1 MKGSKK
7 ILALL
12 LVLAMGMTMLAGCSS
27 TPTATE
33 SPAATDDA
41 AAETPAAS
49 EAPAETRPNRLIYGS
64 STEVSG
70 DIGPGAWWT
79 NNATDQLIR
88 NLINDYGVVTFDQD
102 GAMVENASVL
112 DGAIT
117 SVENEDGSKTFTVKI
132 KQGLTFNNGEP
143 ITAANYCAYALI
155 GYSPAAK
162 EAGSGM
168 VPLELVGSAEYQNG
182 DVNYISGLRL
192 VDEYTY
198 AITVSADVLPYY
210 FEEYYA
216 NLSPLYLPM
225 YASAPL
231 TVKDDGQGVDLDG
244 GELVADEINAARYMY
259 DSPVSAGPYTLVS
272 LDTGTLQATLELNPN
287 YAGNFEGQ
295 KPSIQT
301 IVITKS
307 EVSTAIDSLR
317 TGAVDLLD
325 NLSDGNTEINPA
337 LDLVEEGGYDYVSF
351 ERNGYG
357 KLQFACDFG
366 PTQFP
371 RGAPGGRPAAGPQ

>member
-70 DIGPGAWWT
+70 DIGPEAWWT

-132 KQGLTFNNGEP
+132 KQGLTYNNGEP
-143 ITAANYCAYALI
+143 ITAADYCAFALVS
-155 GYSPAAK
+155 YSPAAK
-162 EAGSGM
+162 EAGSGV
-168 VPLELVGSAEYQNG
+168 VPLEL
-182 DVNYISGLRL
+182 
-192 VDEYTY
+192 
-198 AITVSADVLPYY
+198 
-210 FEEYYA
+210 
-216 NLSPLYLPM
+216 
-225 YASAPL
+225 
-231 TVKDDGQGVDLDG
+231 
-244 GELVADEINAARYMY
+244 
-259 DSPVSAGPYTLVS
+259 
-272 LDTGTLQATLELNPN
+272 
-287 YAGNFEGQ
+287 
-295 KPSIQT
+295 
-301 IVITKS
+301 
-307 EVSTAIDSLR
+307 
-317 TGAVDLLD
+317 
-325 NLSDGNTEINPA
+325 
-337 LDLVEEGGYDYVSF
+337 
-351 ERNGYG
+351 
-357 KLQFACDFG
+357 
-366 PTQFP
+366 
-371 RGAPGGRPAAGPQ
+371 